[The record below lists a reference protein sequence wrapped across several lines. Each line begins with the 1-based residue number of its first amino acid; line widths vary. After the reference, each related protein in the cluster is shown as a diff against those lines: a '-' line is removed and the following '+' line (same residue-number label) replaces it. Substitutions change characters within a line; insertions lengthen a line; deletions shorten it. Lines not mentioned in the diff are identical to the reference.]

1 MAFEEPLEKY
11 NGKIREVTIG
21 GDGAQVVVGGETA
34 LPFCYY
40 EGELPHKPIIAMEV
54 FDSSPAGWP
63 PALVDA
69 LSDVMNDPA
78 SWAKKCQDEY
88 KADAICVQL
97 VGTDPN
103 GENKSPEEAAATVK
117 AIREAVSIPMIVYG
131 SGSAEKD
138 AEVLKKVAGAVE
150 GGSIVL
156 APALEDNY
164 KPVTAAA
171 MGYSHVVAGNTPIDV
186 NMAKQLNILMTQ
198 LGLDAQKIIIDP
210 TTGALGYGLEYSY
223 SVMERL
229 RLAALQQDDKMT
241 QMPMISNLGKEA
253 WRAKEAK
260 IGQDEEPTWGYARK
274 RGILWEAITAVSLL
288 LAGADIL
295 IMRHPEAVKLVRK
308 ALTRINAN
316 PGHE

>member
-1 MAFEEPLEKY
+1 MAFEEPLEQY

-21 GDGAQVVVGGETA
+21 GDGSQVVVGGETA

-40 EGELPHKPIIAMEV
+40 EGEFPRKPIIAMEV
-54 FDSSPAGWP
+54 FDISPEGWP
-63 PALVDA
+63 AALVDELA
-69 LSDVMNDPA
+69 DVMDDPV
-78 SWAKKCQDEY
+78 SWAKKCENEY

-97 VGTDPN
+97 VSTDPN
-103 GENKSPEEAAATVK
+103 GKNKSSEEAAATVK
-117 AIREAVSIPMIVYG
+117 ALREAVSVPMIVYG

-138 AEVLKKVAGAVE
+138 ADVLKKVAGAVE
-150 GGSIVL
+150 SGSIVIG
-156 APALEDNY
+156 PAVEDNY

-171 MGYSHVVAGNTPIDV
+171 MGYNHVVSGNTPIDV

-198 LGLDAQKIIIDP
+198 LGLDAEKIIIDP

-241 QMPMISNLGKEA
+241 QMPLISNLGKEA

-260 IGQDEEPTWGYARK
+260 IGEDEEPAWGDAKK
-274 RGILWEAITAVSLL
+274 RGILWEAITAMSLL

-295 IMRHPEAVKLVRK
+295 VMRHPESVKLVRQ
-308 ALTRINAN
+308 ALTRMTAN
-316 PGHE
+316 E